1 MPPVKVLVADDS
13 SFMRLI
19 LQDILQQNNQIEVVA
34 TAHHGKEAF
43 EKTCTLKPDVVLL
56 DLMMPEYDGLY
67 AIEQINAHCPTPIVV
82 ISGASSQQIEH
93 IILALEK
100 GAYDFILKPNAGI
113 NAKIR
118 QLAPEITQKILQAT
132 QAKRSVLA
140 SLPHRRHNTNPHTF
154 DHVNYEVVL
163 IGASTGGTTAIEH
176 ILLQL
181 PSNFPVP
188 VVIAQHMPHSFIES
202 FARRLQQLTALK
214 VSVASEGMTLLSESL
229 YILPGNCNMVL
240 MQDNLKQVRFKKSKQ
255 QFEAYNNPSIDA
267 LFFSAASIYRNKAI
281 AILLSGMGR
290 DGAAGMEALIKQ
302 GAYTIAQDEQTATIF
317 GMPKEAIERKAVKKV
332 LPIHEIA
339 PFVVGCL

>member
-13 SFMRLI
+13 GFMRLI
-19 LQDILQQNNQIEVVA
+19 LQDILQQNNQIEVVG

-43 EKTCTLKPDVVLL
+43 EKTCALKPDVVLL

-67 AIEQINAHCPTPIVV
+67 AIEHINAHCPTPIVV
-82 ISGASSQQIEH
+82 LSGASSEQMEH

-118 QLAPEITQKILQAT
+118 QLAPEITRKIIQAT
-132 QAKRSVLA
+132 QAKRSVLG
-140 SLPHRRHNTNPHTF
+140 SLSVKRKNTHPHTF
-154 DHVNYEVVL
+154 DHVNYEIVL
-163 IGASTGGTTAIEH
+163 IGASTGGTTAIEQ

-188 VVIAQHMPHSFIES
+188 VIIAQHMPHSFIES
-202 FARRLQQLTALK
+202 FARRLQQLTELK
-214 VSVASEGMTLLSESL
+214 VTMAAEGMALLPQSI

-240 MQDNLKQVRFKKSKQ
+240 MQDSLKQIRFKKSEQ
-255 QFEAYNNPSIDA
+255 QFEAYNHPSIDA
-267 LFFSAASIYRNKAI
+267 LFFSAASLYHHKAI
-281 AILLSGMGR
+281 AVLLSGMGR
-290 DGAAGMEALIKQ
+290 DGAAGMEALMKQ

-317 GMPKEAIERKAVKKV
+317 GMPKEAIERGAVKKI
-332 LPIHEIA
+332 LPIYEIA
-339 PFVVGCL
+339 PFIVSCL